1 MMKKKGVFE
10 LDLMGRTALFYTA
23 GGGDIDAVNQMI
35 YSLSGTGMSPQRLS
49 LISIK
54 DKDGLTAADM
64 AEQAGHKEIA
74 SLLRSEK
81 GRMEFL
87 E

>member
-1 MMKKKGVFE
+1 MNEKNLFT
-10 LDLMGRTALFYTA
+10 LDLMGRTALFYVA
-23 GGGDIDAVNQMI
+23 GGGDIDAVNRMI
-35 YSLSGTGMSPQRLS
+35 YSLSGTGMSPQRLN

-54 DKDGLTAADM
+54 DVNGLTAIDM

-74 SLLRSEK
+74 NLLRSEK
-81 GRMEFL
+81 GRMEFF

>member
-1 MMKKKGVFE
+1 MNEKNLFT
-10 LDLMGRTALFYTA
+10 LDLMGRTALFYVA
-23 GGGDIDAVNQMI
+23 GGGDIDAVNRMI
-35 YSLSGTGMSPQRLS
+35 YSLSGTGMSLQRLN

-54 DKDGLTAADM
+54 DVNGLTAIDM

-74 SLLRSEK
+74 NLLRSEK
-81 GRMEFL
+81 GRMEFF

>member
-1 MMKKKGVFE
+1 MNDKDIFA
-10 LDLMGRTALFYTA
+10 LDLMGRTALFYVA
-23 GGGDIDAVNQMI
+23 GGGDIDAVNKMI
-35 YSLSGTGMSPQRLS
+35 YKLSGTGMSPQRLS

-54 DKDGLTAADM
+54 DKNGLTAADF
-64 AEQAGHKEIA
+64 AEQAGHMEVA

-81 GRMEFL
+81 GRMEFF